1 MLAILI
7 DIYRLKCGLEN
18 LLFCFFFAFGGIK
31 FQKKHVFL
39 SPYSIFYTR
48 SMFFLPLF
56 GYEISW
62 IPATQVAAGFNLHFF
77 GKSYPA
83 RQQNRVKASCWL
95 LGLAGPRFLR
105 SNRGG
110 EANRQKQAH
119 RTACEL
125 LAATRREI
133 HIHNVYVCP

>member
-1 MLAILI
+1 MFFLIPLREVCNFDRYLSIEMRARKFIIL
-7 DIYRLKCGLEN
+7 
-18 LLFCFFFAFGGIK
+18 FFFAFGGIK

-39 SPYSIFYTR
+39 GPYSIFYTR

-105 SNRGG
+105 SNRGA
-110 EANRQKQAH
+110 EENRQ
-119 RTACEL
+119 
-125 LAATRREI
+125 
-133 HIHNVYVCP
+133 